1 MEADTS
7 HMTADRPPRKVAGF
21 WRRLVADLLDALV
34 LGIIGYAIAF
44 PLRYAFS
51 AMGIHAL
58 WIGLACS
65 FLYFGILHTQVG
77 GGQTPG
83 KRVLGIQV
91 LRRDGGFLNF
101 GNSLIRYMAVS
112 FILYNGLYGSLLAL
126 LPGKVSMVIGPPFL
140 LVVVWAFF
148 ACFILIPLHPLKRGL
163 HDLMA
168 GSVVVHKGAYDA
180 AALDQMENPARTRRA
195 LLTLSGV
202 TLAIVGLLVVGVFAL
217 KSREI
222 DELSTLYGTLGHDY
236 DVRGVRSFSF
246 NGQQPILIVEVFLPM
261 VRYDDK
267 ADRERVRGQV
277 SRKVQESFPNLGRY
291 RELRVITLS
300 GFNIGIAS
308 LNLSDG

>member
-1 MEADTS
+1 M
-7 HMTADRPPRKVAGF
+7 VAGF
-21 WRRLVADLLDALV
+21 WRRLVADLLDAVV
-34 LGIIGYAIAF
+34 LSIFGYAIAY

-91 LRRDGGFLNF
+91 LRRDGAFLSL
-101 GNSLIRYMAVS
+101 GESLIRYMAVS
-112 FILYNGLYGSLLAL
+112 FIFYNGLYGSLLAL
-126 LPGKVSMVIGPPFL
+126 LPGKVSMAIGPLFL

-168 GSVVVHKGAYDA
+168 GSVVVHKAAYDA
-180 AALDQMENPARTRRA
+180 AALDQMENPSRTRWA

-202 TLAIVGLLVVGVFAL
+202 TLAIVGLLVIGIFAL
-217 KSREI
+217 LKPREI
-222 DELSTLYGTLGHDY
+222 DELSTLYGRLGHDY

-246 NGQQPILIVEVFLPM
+246 NGQQPVLIVEVFLPM
-261 VRYDDK
+261 ARYDDK

-277 SRKVQESFPNLGRY
+277 SRKVQDNFPNLGRY
-291 RELRVITLS
+291 QKLRVITLS